1 MAFDRYVMKKSMTVS
16 DNTLVAETLREFFK
30 NVGQIGRSASKKMAK
45 SVLKK
50 TGRALEICAIADS
63 ALASQSP
70 KAALSSLPEVINF
83 YDTGKGL
90 YFGIVV

>member
-1 MAFDRYVMKKSMTVS
+1 MAFGRYVMKKSMTVS
-16 DNTLVAETLREFFK
+16 DNTIVAEALREFFK
-30 NVGQIGRSASKKMAK
+30 NVGQKGRSASKKMAN

-50 TGRALEICAIADS
+50 TRRALEICAIVDS
-63 ALASQSP
+63 AFASRSP

-90 YFGIVV
+90 YFGKIV